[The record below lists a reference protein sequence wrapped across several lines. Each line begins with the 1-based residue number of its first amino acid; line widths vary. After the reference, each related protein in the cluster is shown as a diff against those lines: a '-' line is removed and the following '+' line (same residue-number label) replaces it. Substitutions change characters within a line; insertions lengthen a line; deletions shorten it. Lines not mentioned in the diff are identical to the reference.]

1 MSVPGP
7 GGQWQA
13 NQQPVWGQPP
23 MPQQSWTPMSTNP
36 YWNAP
41 GQQGFGFQYSP
52 QPPKPQGGAGVPVAF
67 GIVLGLVVLVPLL
80 VVLVGSLGSKNQT
93 TSEPA
98 VTTPYKTP
106 ARPRESTPRRPR
118 PPPPARRPGAAAS
131 RPSRPHRPNRQPP
144 PPSRLPNPPPAG
156 RDKTAGRCPT
166 ETWIPPP
173 APTPTTRRGR
183 RFSGHRSTTLPG
195 PT

>member
-13 NQQPVWGQPP
+13 NQQPVWGQQP

-36 YWNAP
+36 YWSAP

-106 ARPRESTPRRPR
+106 ARPRESTPR
-118 PPPPARRPGAAAS
+118 
-131 RPSRPHRPNRQPP
+131 
-144 PPSRLPNPPPAG
+144 
-156 RDKTAGRCPT
+156 
-166 ETWIPPP
+166 
-173 APTPTTRRGR
+173 PTPLNQIGR
-183 RFSGHRSTTLPG
+183 ASCRERV
-195 PT
+195 